1 MIRLA
6 LITSLLVL
14 SLVAPVNHASAQV
27 GDAGT
32 RALDHKVSSPTKL
45 AFLSGMKI
53 DEVCWRS
60 EQRLFCPAEKV
71 QYVECG
77 CISAMI
83 SHCNTE
89 NDNPDHPSCGGYCLD
104 SEENKH
110 TCEQNTLSGPPK
122 DPP

>member
-14 SLVAPVNHASAQV
+14 SLVAPVNHASAPV
-27 GDAGT
+27 GDAST
-32 RALDHKVSSPTKL
+32 RAPNHKVASPTKI
-45 AFLSGMKI
+45 AFIPNIKI
-53 DEVCWRS
+53 GEVCWRS
-60 EQRLFCPAEKV
+60 EQRPFCTAEKV

-104 SEENKH
+104 SEENEHPCDK
-110 TCEQNTLSGPPK
+110 NILIGPPK
-122 DPP
+122 DP